1 MRHFYRFVGFLV
13 VVLIIASL
21 AMYTLNSFGYIRGPL
36 SRWINDVANHCQG
49 VVNDT
54 KEFMDD
60 QGIVIPILTAAPQ
73 SNAQPSAEPDST
85 ENAPKL
91 TFSAP

>member
-60 QGIVIPILTAAPQ
+60 QGIVLPIPTAAQQ
-73 SNAQPSAEPDST
+73 SNAQPTAESDST
-85 ENAPKL
+85 EDAPKL

>member
-1 MRHFYRFVGFLV
+1 MKHFYRFIGFLV
-13 VVLIIASL
+13 VVLIIAAL

-36 SRWINDVANHCQG
+36 SRWINDIANHCQG

-60 QGIVIPILTAAPQ
+60 QGIVLPIPTANQQ
-73 SNAQPSAEPDST
+73 SNAQPTDDPNDAESR
-85 ENAPKL
+85 PKL